1 MDHQATLEAL
11 QSELGDRASTVDV
24 RRVVYSHDM
33 GTLPDVVKK
42 FIRTLPDMVVQPE
55 TVEEVQQIAR
65 LARDGGVPLTPRGSA
80 SAGYGGAV
88 PAAGGIVVDM
98 YRMRGLVSVDAE
110 AGTATALPA
119 TTLQDIDEALRA
131 QGFRMPLMPTSAPSA
146 TIGGFV
152 GQGGAGI
159 GSAAAGTLADNLV
172 SVTAV
177 LGDGSLRTFEGDEVA
192 LVYGMEGITGIVT
205 AVTFRMLPA
214 GEETVAAFSF
224 ADAAAAQAFARAAQ
238 RAGAWH
244 VNIQPPNYVALMNR
258 ATGAALPENWIVLA
272 VTADVD
278 GLGAAA
284 AAAHGTDLGA
294 GAAAAL
300 WAERYYPL
308 RGKKFGPSIIPV
320 DVLVPQDKLVAF
332 NETMVKKYED
342 SFVYEATVVGDT
354 MLALIGFILA
364 DERKDDFTMAFA
376 NSLVISEVAKK
387 LGGRAYASGMYLTA
401 ESEDIFGLDTLKR
414 VASFKAE
421 TDPAGIMNPG
431 KVLPPSLDGKSP
443 AKLIARA
450 IGSARG
456 VAGIGAALGRVL
468 GGRNNEVKPLTDLPN
483 HMEESAF
490 ACAECGFCRSK
501 CTVFLPDP
509 WEDNSPRGKWYLIK
523 EYAKGHIPFD
533 VSMVHKLNIC
543 TTCKRCEQTCEVS
556 LKMADEY
563 LGAKPYFKQ
572 KGFSNAGLAA
582 LRGNVLGTGNFW
594 GSDVE
599 ALSWHTDDMRFS
611 DTGEIGFWP
620 GCWTQTISKNAAQN
634 AVHLLNA
641 AGIEPVDLGDNGSDI
656 CCGFYLFLGGY
667 AEDFEARV
675 VENIKRM
682 NAAGVKQVI
691 TPCPACLATFA
702 ELYGGI
708 AEAHGLPFDIEFV
721 HSVVVLNE
729 LVESGTLDLGAGEP
743 VDVKVTYHDPCHL
756 GRWFNVY
763 EEPRNFIR
771 AVPGVDYE
779 DMRHNRQDSLCC
791 GLVNAFYEIGSVP
804 TSGVARVSEADE
816 VGADYILTACAGCGV
831 QVNNMCVAAQ
841 THARQMDITDLA
853 AKSLGFEVYDSN
865 EAAQA
870 YFAAAVDLLST
881 STTIQDQ

>member
-1 MDHQATLEAL
+1 MDKQATLDAL

-24 RRVVYSHDM
+24 RRIVYSHDM
-33 GTLPDVVKK
+33 GTLPDVVRK
-42 FIRTLPDMVVQPE
+42 FIDTMPAMVVQPE
-55 TVEEVQQIAR
+55 TADEVRRIAV
-65 LARDGGVPLTPRGSA
+65 LARDGGLPLVPRGSA

-88 PAAGGIVVDM
+88 PAASGVVVDM
-98 YRMRGLVSVDAE
+98 YRMRGLLSLDAD
-110 AGTATALPA
+110 ASCATALPA
-119 TTLQDIDEALRA
+119 TTLEELDAALREA
-131 QGFRMPLMPTSAPSA
+131 GFRMPLMPTSAPSA

-152 GQGGAGI
+152 CQGGSGI
-159 GSAAAGTLADNLV
+159 GGAREKTMRDNLV
-172 SVTAV
+172 AVTAV
-177 LGDGSLRTFEGDEVA
+177 LGDGSVRTFTGEDLD

-205 AVTFRMLPA
+205 EVTFRIVPA
-214 GEETVAAFSF
+214 AEERVRAFSF
-224 ADAAAAQAFARAAQ
+224 ADATAAQVFAHGAVE
-238 RAGAWH
+238 AGAWH
-244 VNIQPPNYVALMNR
+244 VSVLPPNYLALTNR
-258 ATGAALPENWIVLA
+258 AIGSALPEAWV
-272 VTADVD
+272 VMVADEAREGGV
-278 GLGAAA
+278 AAPA
-284 AAAHGTDLGA
+284 GGTDLGETV
-294 GAAAAL
+294 AAQL

-308 RGKKFGPSIIPV
+308 RGKKFGPSMIPV
-320 DVLVPQDKLVAF
+320 DVLVPQDQLAAF
-332 NETMVKKYED
+332 SDAMAAKYEN
-342 SFVYEATVVGDT
+342 SFVFEATAVGDE
-354 MLALIGFILA
+354 MFALIGFILA
-364 DERKDDFTMAFA
+364 DERADDFTMAFA
-376 NSLVISEVAKK
+376 NSLVISEAAKK
-387 LGGRAYASGMYLTA
+387 LGGRAYAAGMYLTA
-401 ESEDIFGLDTLKR
+401 ESEDIFGADTLKR
-414 VASFKAE
+414 VAAFKAA

-431 KVLPPSLDGKSP
+431 KVLPSALDAKSP

-468 GGRNNEVKPLTDLPN
+468 AGRKGEVKPLTDLPN
-483 HMEESAF
+483 NMEESAF

-533 VSMVHKLNIC
+533 LPMVHKLNIC

-563 LGAKPYFKQ
+563 LGAKPYFRE
-572 KGFSNAGLAA
+572 KGFSNAGLSA
-582 LRGNVLGTGNFW
+582 LRGNVLNTGNFW
-594 GSDVE
+594 GSDAE
-599 ALSWHTDDMRFS
+599 GLGWHTDDMRFS
-611 DTGEIGFWP
+611 ETGEIGFWP

-634 AVHLLNA
+634 AVHLLNS

-675 VENIKRM
+675 VENIRRM
-682 NAAGVKQVI
+682 NAAGVKKVI

-708 AEAHGLPFDIEFV
+708 AAAHGLPFDIEFV

-729 LVESGTLDLGAGEP
+729 LVESGALDLGAGEP
-743 VDVKVTYHDPCHL
+743 IDAKVTYHDPCHL

-763 EEPRNFIR
+763 EEPRNFIK
-771 AVPGVDYE
+771 AVPGVTFE

-816 VGADYILTACAGCGV
+816 VEADYILTACAGCGV

-853 AKSLGFEVYDSN
+853 AQSMGFEVYDSN

-881 STTIQDQ
+881 STTVQDQ

>member
-1 MDHQATLEAL
+1 MDQQATLEAL
-11 QSELGDRASTVDV
+11 QSELGDRASTIEV

-42 FIRTLPDMVVQPE
+42 FIDTMPAMVVQPE
-55 TVEEVQQIAR
+55 TADEVQRLAV
-65 LARDGGVPLTPRGSA
+65 LARDGAVPLVPRGSA

-88 PAAGGIVVDM
+88 PASGGIVVDM
-98 YRMRGLVSVDAE
+98 YRMRGLVAIDGE
-110 AGTATALPA
+110 NLTATALPA
-119 TTLQDIDEALRA
+119 TTLEDADNALREA
-131 QGFRMPLMPTSAPSA
+131 GFRMPIMPTSAPSA
-146 TIGGFV
+146 TVGGFLC
-152 GQGGAGI
+152 QGGCGI
-159 GSAAAGTLADNLV
+159 GSARAGSLRDNVV
-172 SVTAV
+172 SATAV
-177 LGDGSLRTFEGDEVA
+177 LGDGTVRTFTGDDLD

-205 AVTFRMLPA
+205 EVTLSIVP
-214 GEETVAAFSF
+214 VADQFVQAFSF
-224 ADAAAAQAFARAAQ
+224 ADADAAQAFAHRAVED
-238 RAGAWH
+238 GAWH
-244 VNIQPPNYVALMNR
+244 VNVQPPNYVALANR
-258 ATGAALPENWIVLA
+258 ALGANLPETWIVLTATDGDDMADAAAASKGAALGAEV
-272 VTADVD
+272 ADQ
-278 GLGAAA
+278 
-284 AAAHGTDLGA
+284 
-294 GAAAAL
+294 L

-308 RGKKFGPSIIPV
+308 RGKKFGPSMIPV
-320 DVLVPQDKLVAF
+320 DVLVPQDKLAAF
-332 NETMVKKYED
+332 SAAMVDKYED
-342 SFVYEATVVGDT
+342 SFVYEATAAGEG
-354 MLALIGFILA
+354 MFALIGFILA

-376 NSLVISEVAKK
+376 NSLVIAEVAKK

-401 ESEDIFGLDTLKR
+401 ESEDIFGRETLER
-414 VASFKAE
+414 VAAFKAD
-421 TDPAGIMNPG
+421 TDPAAIMNPG
-431 KVLPPSLDGKSP
+431 KVLPPSLDPKSP

-468 GGRNNEVKPLTDLPN
+468 SGRKGDVKPLTDLPGA
-483 HMEESAF
+483 MEESAF

-533 VSMVHKLNIC
+533 LPMVHKLNIC

-563 LGAKPYFKQ
+563 LGAKPYFKE

-582 LRGNVLGTGNFW
+582 LRGNVLSTGNFW
-594 GSDVE
+594 GADAE
-599 ALSWHTDDMRFS
+599 GLGWHTDDMRFS
-611 DTGEIGFWP
+611 ETGEIGFWP

-634 AVHLLNA
+634 VVHLLNA

-675 VENIKRM
+675 VENIRRM
-682 NAAGVKQVI
+682 NAAGVKKVI

-708 AEAHGLPFDIEFV
+708 AKAHDLPFDIEFV
-721 HSVVVLNE
+721 HSIVVLNE
-729 LVESGTLDLGAGEP
+729 LVAEGTLDLSAGEP
-743 VDVKVTYHDPCHL
+743 VDAKVTYHDPCHL

-763 EEPRNFIR
+763 EEPRDFIK
-771 AVPGVDYE
+771 AVPGVTFE
-779 DMRHNRQDSLCC
+779 DMKHNRQDSLCC

-816 VGADYILTACAGCGV
+816 VEADYILTACAGCGV

-853 AKSLGFEVYDSN
+853 AKSMGFEVYDSN

-881 STTIQDQ
+881 STTVQDQ

>member
-1 MDHQATLEAL
+1 MEKQAALEAM
-11 QSELGDRASTVDV
+11 QSELQDRASTVDV

-42 FIRTLPDMVVQPE
+42 FIATMPDMVVQPE
-55 TVEEVQQIAR
+55 TQDEVRHLVA
-65 LARDGGVPLTPRGSA
+65 LAKDGAVPLVPRGSA
-80 SAGYGGAV
+80 SGGYGGAV
-88 PAAGGIVVDM
+88 PAAGGVVVDL
-98 YRMRGLVSVDAE
+98 YRMRGLVEIDEA

-119 TTLQDIDEALRA
+119 TTMADLDDELR
-131 QGFRMPLMPTSAPSA
+131 QRGFMMPLMPTSSPSA

-152 GQGGAGI
+152 AQGGAGI
-159 GSAAAGTLADNLV
+159 GSARSGVMRDSLV
-172 SVTAV
+172 AVTVV
-177 LGDGSLRTFEGDEVA
+177 LGDGSVRTLTGDEVD
-192 LVYGMEGITGIVT
+192 LVYGMEGITGIIT
-205 AVTFRMLPA
+205 AVTWRVLPA
-214 GEETVAAFSF
+214 AELLPAAYAFGEVES
-224 ADAAAAQAFARAAQ
+224 AQAFAHEL
-238 RAGAWH
+238 AGKLWH
-244 VNIQPPNYVALMNR
+244 VNVQPPNYVALMNR
-258 ATGAALPENWIVLA
+258 ATGSALPEQWTVLA
-272 VTADVD
+272 ASPAEELAKVAAPAAGTK
-278 GLGAAA
+278 LGDEVAQQ
-284 AAAHGTDLGA
+284 
-294 GAAAAL
+294 L
-300 WAERYYPL
+300 WDERYYPL

-320 DVLVPQDKLVAF
+320 DVLVPQTKLDQF
-332 NETMVKKYED
+332 NEVMVDKYEN
-342 SFVYEATVVGDT
+342 SFVYEATAVGT
-354 MLALIGFILA
+354 ELFALIGFLLA

-376 NSLVISEVAKK
+376 NSLVIAEVAKK

-401 ESEDIFGLDTLKR
+401 ESEDIFGKDLLKR
-414 VASFKAE
+414 VAAFKAA

-431 KVLPPSLDGKSP
+431 KVLPPALDPKSP

-456 VAGIGAALGRVL
+456 VAGLGAALGRVL
-468 GGRNNEVKPLTDLPN
+468 GGRNREVKPLTDLPN
-483 HMEESAF
+483 NMEESAF

-523 EYAKGHIPFD
+523 EYAKGNIPFD
-533 VSMVHKLNIC
+533 LPMVHKLNIC

-563 LGAKPYFKQ
+563 LGAKPYFKE
-572 KGFSNAGLAA
+572 KGFSNSGLAA
-582 LRGNVLGTGNFW
+582 LRGNVVSTGNFW
-594 GSDVE
+594 GSDAE
-599 ALSWHTDDMRFS
+599 GLGWHTEDMRFQE
-611 DTGEIGFWP
+611 TGEIGFWP

-675 VENIKRM
+675 VENIKSM
-682 NAAGVKQVI
+682 NAAGVKKVI

-708 AEAHGLPFDIEFV
+708 AEKHQLPFDIEFV
-721 HSVVVLNE
+721 HSIVVLND
-729 LVESGTLDLGAGEP
+729 LVAQGKLKLGEGQK

-763 EEPRNFIR
+763 EEPREFIK
-771 AVPGVDYE
+771 AIPGVEYE
-779 DMRHNRQDSLCC
+779 DMKHNRADSLCC

-853 AKSLGFEVYDSN
+853 AQSLGFEVYDSN

-881 STTIQDQ
+881 STTVQDQ